1 VVGEDLRF
9 QGRRRSTAGD
19 DGGLGDRRR
28 ARNTARKSGV
38 RVLLDAPERG
48 EKVRRFEREGG
59 SWTVSES
66 AMTGGSTC
74 GLRR

>member
-1 VVGEDLRF
+1 
-9 QGRRRSTAGD
+9 
-19 DGGLGDRRR
+19 
-28 ARNTARKSGV
+28 V

-59 SWTVSES
+59 SWTASES

-74 GLRR
+74 ELRR